1 MQEEVFVPESI
12 RTWVAD
18 RLRAV
23 DESSAAED
31 AELGDWRECEP
42 GSWVAGETVIE
53 QVSDIDPES
62 QRKFSVITDVGRVY
76 DVEASGAVEVLLAE
90 LMRDLSL

>member
-42 GSWVAGETVIE
+42 GSWIAGETVIT
-53 QVSDIDPES
+53 PTHG
-62 QRKFSVITDVGRVY
+62 VIPVCGIIW
-76 DVEASGAVEVLLAE
+76 
-90 LMRDLSL
+90 